1 MGLLEGEEEDKAKV
15 SRFSFVSYLSQ
26 NNHLI
31 QQSTKVESFKAE
43 EYLGM
48 RWQVI
53 GVAAVSFALFA
64 ILSIVALLQLSTG
77 SISKVFEIETFAQKH
92 FLRFHFIFNLFQVLF
107 WDVVAGRRS
116 MTRKLKR
123 NYRSEFRPSIKISL
137 ALFFCFGVGFYFHR
151 SCRHGWCSLVILK
164 PRKSRAPPP

>member
-1 MGLLEGEEEDKAKV
+1 MVGLLGGEKEDKAKV
-15 SRFSFVSYLSQ
+15 SRFSFCSVSYLSP

-31 QQSTKVESFKAE
+31 QGSTKVESFKAE

-48 RWQVI
+48 RWEVV

-92 FLRFHFIFNLFQVLF
+92 LSQDFSVL
-107 WDVVAGRRS
+107 V
-116 MTRKLKR
+116 
-123 NYRSEFRPSIKISL
+123 
-137 ALFFCFGVGFYFHR
+137 CFR
-151 SCRHGWCSLVILK
+151 SCSGMSW
-164 PRKSRAPPP
+164 RAGEA

>member
-1 MGLLEGEEEDKAKV
+1 MVGLLEGEEEDKAKV
-15 SRFSFVSYLSQ
+15 SRFTFVSYLSP
-26 NNHLI
+26 NNYLI
-31 QQSTKVESFKAE
+31 QQSTKVGSFKAK

-92 FLRFHFIFNLFQVLF
+92 FFRYFSFLVCFRSRSGMS
-107 WDVVAGRRS
+107 WRAG
-116 MTRKLKR
+116 
-123 NYRSEFRPSIKISL
+123 E
-137 ALFFCFGVGFYFHR
+137 A
-151 SCRHGWCSLVILK
+151 
-164 PRKSRAPPP
+164 

>member
-1 MGLLEGEEEDKAKV
+1 MVGLLGGEKEDKAKV
-15 SRFSFVSYLSQ
+15 SRFSFGSVSYLSP

-31 QQSTKVESFKAE
+31 QRSTKVESFKAG

-48 RWQVI
+48 QWEVV

-92 FLRFHFIFNLFQVLF
+92 FLRFFSFLVCFPLRNFSL
-107 WDVVAGRRS
+107 
-116 MTRKLKR
+116 LKGYLGMYVSR
-123 NYRSEFRPSIKISL
+123 DLSL
-137 ALFFCFGVGFYFHR
+137 T
-151 SCRHGWCSLVILK
+151 
-164 PRKSRAPPP
+164 